1 VSCGG
6 KTTTTQQGE
15 WYEAEAHCTK
25 AFAAF
30 LLRALVNSPISDVVS
45 PHDVSYAVVRG
56 VLARYVGDEV
66 DWRQFARLR
75 VLGLDEISLRKGHRD
90 FVTIVSTQD
99 EAGHPSGLAVLKG
112 REKKIVVAFLQSIPE
127 PVRATIEQACTDLY
141 EGFAN
146 AVKEVLP
153 HVKRVADSFHVAKL
167 SRAAVEDLRK
177 QEMNALKQTLPKEE
191 YARLKGVLWR
201 LRRNFADLSEADKQ
215 LLERLFDH
223 SPRLRQAHALREQ
236 VTTILG
242 QKLSKEAA
250 PRALRAWTEEV
261 KRSGL
266 NVQSRFN

>member
-1 VSCGG
+1 M
-6 KTTTTQQGE
+6 
-15 WYEAEAHCTK
+15 A
-25 AFAAF
+25 
-30 LLRALVNSPISDVVS
+30 
-45 PHDVSYAVVRG
+45 
-56 VLARYVGDEV
+56 
-66 DWRQFARLR
+66 
-75 VLGLDEISLRKGHRD
+75 HRD

-99 EAGHPSGLAVLKG
+99 EAGHPRGLAVLKG
-112 REKKIVVAFLQSIPE
+112 REKKTVVAFLQSIPE
-127 PVRATIEQACTDLY
+127 PLRATIEQACPDLY

-266 NVQSRFN
+266 NCFDTFLGTLENWLDEITNSFISRRSSGWVEGLNNKIKVLKRRSYGLTNISNLFRRIWLDLNGATAFA